1 MCGRMFLALAAITA
15 LCFPERLWAQFTDP
29 RTYTVSPVGVNQL
42 ETDFGYARAD
52 ASIDN
57 SLVIGGAHLKLQQ
70 ATVSYSHNFSLLGD
84 LAWVKASAPL
94 ARLSGYVAGTRIS
107 GSTSGAGD
115 ASLELATLIKGGQAL
130 SAAEFSKY
138 ESATTCGMGVTVTA
152 PTGEYNSNK
161 LLNLGAHRWSIKP
174 EVGISQPFGAER
186 TWVIDGYVNTYFF
199 SDNTSYRGTEVLRQE
214 PLPGLEAHI
223 SHDFTPRFWASVDAR
238 YAFRGDTLVD
248 GVDQNSAQR
257 SLTLG
262 SEASWSPRSRHTFEL
277 VVAKAVVHKNAPAAT
292 GVAMRYV
299 YNWCHS
305 DKVTCP

>member
-1 MCGRMFLALAAITA
+1 MVCSGSLTSHSCLMSIVSEVKPLHSCVPVTAGIAPGRRRHCLRREPRTEIVNKVDHFQGIAMCGRMFLALAAITA

-84 LAWVKASAPL
+84 LAWLKASAPL

-223 SHDFTPRFWASVDAR
+223 SH
-238 YAFRGDTLVD
+238 
-248 GVDQNSAQR
+248 
-257 SLTLG
+257 
-262 SEASWSPRSRHTFEL
+262 
-277 VVAKAVVHKNAPAAT
+277 
-292 GVAMRYV
+292 
-299 YNWCHS
+299 
-305 DKVTCP
+305 